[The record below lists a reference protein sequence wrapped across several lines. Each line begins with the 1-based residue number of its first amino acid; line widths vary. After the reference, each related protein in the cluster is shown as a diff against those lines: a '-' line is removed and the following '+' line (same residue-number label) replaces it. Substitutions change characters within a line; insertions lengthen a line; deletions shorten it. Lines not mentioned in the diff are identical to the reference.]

1 MEPPGHVCVYTGEA
15 LARYGFP
22 AGHPFGQD
30 RQAAF
35 WDYFVNRGVDALVC
49 HRNPVSA
56 TRDVIERFHTAAYVD
71 FVQRR
76 AEQGG
81 YLDHGD
87 TPVFPGAYEAAAS
100 VVGSSVDA
108 ANSIMNGTCRRAFIP
123 IAGLHHA
130 RRNGAAGFCIFNDCG
145 VVIESLRIDH
155 GLARIAYVDIDAHHG
170 DGVMFGFED
179 DPGVY
184 IADIHEDGHSLYPGT
199 GAREET
205 GRGSALGTKLNIP
218 LPPGAADR
226 EFLTAWQEV
235 EQGLRAFRPE
245 FILLQ
250 CGADS
255 IDGDPLAHLRLTPA
269 AHGHAATRLS
279 QLADELCAGR
289 VLALGGGGYDRGNL
303 ARAWTAVVEGL
314 LTHGV

>member
-1 MEPPGHVCVYTGEA
+1 MASRAQVCVYTGEA

-22 AGHPFGQD
+22 TGHPFGQD

-35 WDYFVNRGVDALVC
+35 WDHFVSRGMHERVC
-49 HRNPVSA
+49 HREPITA
-56 TRDVIERFHTAAYVD
+56 TPEIIERFHTAAHVE
-71 FVQRR
+71 FVRRR

-81 YLDHGD
+81 YFDRGD
-87 TPVFPGAYEAAAS
+87 TPAFPGAYEAAAA

-108 ANSIMNGTCRRAFIP
+108 ADNIMNGGCRRAFVP

-130 RRNGAAGFCIFNDCG
+130 RRDGAAGFCVFNDCG
-145 VVIESLRIDH
+145 VVIEGLRSEH
-155 GLARIAYVDIDAHHG
+155 GLTRIAYVDIDAHHG
-170 DGVMFGFED
+170 DGVMYGFED

-184 IADIHEDGHSLYPGT
+184 IADIHQDGRSLYPGT
-199 GAREET
+199 GRREET
-205 GRGSALGTKLNIP
+205 GRGAARGTKLNIP
-218 LPPGAADR
+218 LPAGAGDR
-226 EFLTAWQEV
+226 EFLEAWQEV
-235 EQGLRAFRPE
+235 EQGVRAFRPE

-255 IDGDPLAHLRLTPA
+255 IDGDPLAHLRYTPA

-289 VLALGGGGYDRGNL
+289 VLALGGGGYDRSNL

-314 LTHGV
+314 LT